1 MSEERKKERPAGSAE
16 RQGVVAGRRGCEHT
30 DPAQQTMP
38 EVQER
43 DAGLPNGAGML
54 LPELRSS
61 SDFDAAEH
69 EGTGRQIKEEKKH
82 EAEVLTDKELSQVVG
97 GVNVQVPLDKQ
108 CPKCKDGK
116 LVFQTGLGCFCP
128 NCGYRESFTQQNMRV
143 QST

>member
-1 MSEERKKERPAGSAE
+1 
-16 RQGVVAGRRGCEHT
+16 
-30 DPAQQTMP
+30 MP

-43 DAGLPNGAGML
+43 DAGLPNGSGML
-54 LPELRSS
+54 LPELRSP

-69 EGTGRQIKEEKKH
+69 EGTRRQIKEEKKH
-82 EAEVLTDKELSQVVG
+82 EAEVLNDKELSQVVG

-128 NCGYRESFTQQNMRV
+128 ICGYRESFAQQNMRV